1 MTGSCDRRAH
11 RRRGRPA
18 AGPAPPLPAGT
29 GPSWATDA
37 TGPPAA
43 WQTPAVSGPDDLLT
57 EDEAARL
64 LRVAPRS
71 LRRWRAIGTGPP
83 YTRAGRRVLYRR
95 AAVLRWLQ
103 DNERRAP

>member
-1 MTGSCDRRAH
+1 
-11 RRRGRPA
+11 
-18 AGPAPPLPAGT
+18 
-29 GPSWATDA
+29 
-37 TGPPAA
+37 
-43 WQTPAVSGPDDLLT
+43 VSGPNDLLT

-95 AAVLRWLQ
+95 AAVLKWLQ